1 MEKKRILIVDDE
13 EAVRTLLIEILKLC
27 DYEIGVAENGAEA
40 ISHIDRKS
48 YDLIIT
54 DYMMPKMDGL
64 ELTRRIKAR
73 YPSTPVLIIT
83 GDGPVRDLLK
93 SGATACLQ
101 KPFSLLKL
109 QSMVRIIL
117 NEEI

>member
-13 EAVRTLLIEILKLC
+13 EIVRTLLIRTLKPC
-27 DYEIGVAENGAEA
+27 DYEIGVAENGIEA
-40 ISHIDRKS
+40 INHMDRGS

-64 ELTRRIKAR
+64 ELTRRIRAK

-83 GDGPVRDLLK
+83 GDGPVRDLLR
-93 SGATACLQ
+93 SGATACLE
-101 KPFSLLKL
+101 KPFSLFKL
-109 QSMVRIIL
+109 RSIVKTIL
-117 NEEI
+117 DEEI